1 MKTILIGLA
10 AAAFLSG
17 TADARSIVVT
27 RDALPTARVSYADLN
42 LASVAGRAT
51 LQGRIRSAADT
62 VCEVMG
68 DRSLKTQLAVLSC
81 YHVAV
86 ADGLPGRPHYRAQAE
101 RSDGRDRGHYRP
113 RQVSSRHKASL

>member
-10 AAAFLSG
+10 AAPFLSG

-86 ADGLPGRPHYRAQAE
+86 ADGLSQADRIIE
-101 RSDGRDRGHYRP
+101 RKLSGATVATATIIVRG
-113 RQVSSRHKASL
+113 K